1 MEFFAVLFWFRDR
14 IFPPQNFS
22 SLYFFISISRIFQTI
37 LRATM
42 SDISYF
48 DFTIF
53 LGLMERLMI
62 HNDMI
67 PTVFLSQQFRS
78 NKLISNWSNGYFY
91 QNRLKSWPHV
101 ESICLQDLL
110 EDHDQKQNSKFLQQS
125 LVFIDTS
132 HQQGDILI
140 SRCFFFCNIFN
151 FQEFFRISRNSRWL
165 SRWFCLQRK
174 RSPNGLFYGKKIG
187 QFGYSNVRY
196 WNHNS
201 ILVASS
207 IIKGHGKGLT

>member
-1 MEFFAVLFWFRDR
+1 
-14 IFPPQNFS
+14 
-22 SLYFFISISRIFQTI
+22 
-37 LRATM
+37 M

-110 EDHDQKQNSKFLQQS
+110 EDHDQNSKFLQQS

-140 SRCFFFCNIFN
+140 SQCFFFCNIFN
-151 FQEFFRISRNSRWL
+151 FQEFFRISRNSR
-165 SRWFCLQRK
+165 
-174 RSPNGLFYGKKIG
+174 
-187 QFGYSNVRY
+187 
-196 WNHNS
+196 
-201 ILVASS
+201 
-207 IIKGHGKGLT
+207 

>member
-1 MEFFAVLFWFRDR
+1 
-14 IFPPQNFS
+14 
-22 SLYFFISISRIFQTI
+22 
-37 LRATM
+37 M

-140 SRCFFFCNIFN
+140 SQCFFFFATFLTFKNFLGYQEIQDDYQDGSVCNEKEAQMVYFMVKKLVNLGIRMSDIGIITPYWSQVALLRDMVKDLPNIEISTVDGFQGSEKVIF
-151 FQEFFRISRNSRWL
+151 
-165 SRWFCLQRK
+165 
-174 RSPNGLFYGKKIG
+174 
-187 QFGYSNVRY
+187 
-196 WNHNS
+196 
-201 ILVASS
+201 
-207 IIKGHGKGLT
+207 